1 MQNNAYKKQ
10 LIWNFNTNE
19 LLDIFLKDR
28 RISMQ
33 LWEIKKKRSLEGT
46 GSSYDQKFVC

>member
-10 LIWNFNTNE
+10 LIWNFNTTE

-33 LWEIKKKRSLEGT
+33 LWKIKKK
-46 GSSYDQKFVC
+46 KFGRN